1 MRSLGA
7 LGILSTAWPLI
18 RDPHVVNPGRLQMKQ
33 LATTIA
39 AALALAAITA
49 LDALAAEVPGV
60 TDAEIKVG
68 TFGPLTGPVYIYG
81 KLTMNGV
88 EVYFNKLNN
97 EKGGIHGR
105 KLVLVREDDLCKP
118 EGAIA
123 AVKKLVHD
131 HKVFAIIGGG
141 CSNPTLA
148 ARPDI
153 EKAGIPFHVFAAVA
167 DGIVDPPIPNIYT
180 TQLTASI
187 ESKAQ
192 IQWALDRGAKKIA
205 IIAQHDAWGRS
216 RYEPMLEDFKRR
228 GLQVV
233 ADEEVTVDQNDGTA
247 QALRLKSSG
256 ADAVMLLGYPK
267 AAAVVIR
274 DSIKIAY
281 KPIWVGQTAIQDL
294 PALQGLIGIDGALTN
309 FVSITTIP
317 GHPDNPQYAEWRKLL
332 KDTFPNDELSV
343 FNLMGIAAAEVFA
356 KVADAAG
363 KDLTREKF
371 LAAYSTID
379 NFKSSVYP
387 GPITC
392 KADHKCNQSP
402 AFVKLENNN
411 VVFAGTVALK

>member
-1 MRSLGA
+1 
-7 LGILSTAWPLI
+7 
-18 RDPHVVNPGRLQMKQ
+18 MKQ
-33 LATTIA
+33 LASTMGV
-39 AALALAAITA
+39 ALAFASMATVGAQAA
-49 LDALAAEVPGV
+49 DVPGV
-60 TDAEIKVG
+60 TDTEIKVG

-88 EVYFNKLNN
+88 EVYFNKLN

-123 AVKKLVHD
+123 AVKKLIYD
-131 HKVFAIIGGG
+131 DKVFAIIGGG
-141 CSNPTLA
+141 CSNSTLA

-153 EKAGIPFHVFAAVA
+153 EKAGLPFHVFAAVA
-167 DGIVDPPIPNIYT
+167 DGIVDPPAANIYT
-180 TQLTASI
+180 TQLTATI
-187 ESKAQ
+187 ESHAQ
-192 IQWALDRGAKKIA
+192 IQWALDRGAKKLGIVS
-205 IIAQHDAWGRS
+205 QHDAWGRS
-216 RYEPMLEDFKRR
+216 RYEPMLQDLKRR

-267 AAAVVIR
+267 AAAVLIR
-274 DSIKIAY
+274 DSIKIGY
-281 KPIWVGQTAIQDL
+281 KPIWIGQTAIQDL
-294 PALQGLIGIDGALTN
+294 PALQGLIGIDGSLAN

-343 FNLMGIAAAEVFA
+343 FNLMGIAAAEVFG
-356 KVADAAG
+356 KVVEAAG

-371 LAAYSTID
+371 LAAYNTID
-379 NFKSSVYP
+379 NFKSSIYP

-392 KADHKCNQSP
+392 KGEHKCNQSP
-402 AFVKLENNN
+402 AFVKLDNNK
-411 VVFAGTVALK
+411 VVFAGTVELK